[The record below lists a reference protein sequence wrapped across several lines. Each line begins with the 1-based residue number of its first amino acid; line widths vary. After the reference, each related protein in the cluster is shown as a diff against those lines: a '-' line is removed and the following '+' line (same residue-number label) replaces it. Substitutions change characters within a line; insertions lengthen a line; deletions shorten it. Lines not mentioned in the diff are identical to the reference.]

1 MDIQGLQKLTLLDWP
16 GRVACTIFLGGC
28 DFRCPFCHNRDLV
41 TGPLPAAMDSGELL
55 AFLAKRKGLL
65 DGVCVTGG
73 EPLLRPGLEALLEE
87 IKALGFPIKLDTNGS
102 HPQLLARLRSLGLVD
117 YAAMDIKNSPERYGE
132 TAGVPGLDLG
142 PIRESVSWLLEGHVD
157 YEFRTTVVRQFHD
170 SASFRAIGPW
180 ISGARRY
187 FLQAFIDRDH
197 APARSERLVPGGDG
211 GVRRSGPPLGP
222 GSGAAG
228 HLNPPS
234 AFLANFYG
242 RALPSHGARECSFSK
257 KSPVFAPFLPKTCA
271 GASCFFASGKQ
282 NIVFPPEFCTRY

>member
-1 MDIQGLQKLTLLDWP
+1 M
-16 GRVACTIFLGGC
+16 V
-28 DFRCPFCHNRDLV
+28 
-41 TGPLPAAMDSGELL
+41 LPYVEDSGELL

-102 HPQLLARLRSLGLVD
+102 HPQLLARLWSLGLVD

-187 FLQAFIDRDH
+187 FLQAFIDRDTVLRPGLS
-197 APARSERLVPGGDG
+197 AWSREEMEGFAALVRPWVPAVELRG
-211 GVRRSGPPLGP
+211 
-222 GSGAAG
+222 
-228 HLNPPS
+228 
-234 AFLANFYG
+234 
-242 RALPSHGARECSFSK
+242 
-257 KSPVFAPFLPKTCA
+257 
-271 GASCFFASGKQ
+271 
-282 NIVFPPEFCTRY
+282 I